1 VEEESMKY
9 GREESV
15 KEIKKRTQKSKIFI
29 SLPYI

>member
-9 GREESV
+9 GRGERV
-15 KEIKKRTQKSKIFI
+15 KEVKKRTQQSKIFI